1 MTGTSP
7 VPSHVETREGSAVS
21 SVAQP
26 FGSPTRTPRVL
37 LSSPEDSLGLVDGA
51 WWPRTDNL
59 TSELHDLVSAVTPQL
74 GPIARISFDWNVFS
88 ANQRRIDRE
97 DGIEVTGPD
106 ADQSADVIR
115 LSGRQ
120 GAQLDLFVIA
130 ADTPPELA
138 DQRMRELLGTAP
150 DIPWTA
156 AD

>member
-7 VPSHVETREGSAVS
+7 ASSHFEMSEGAARSA
-21 SVAQP
+21 VAQP

-74 GPIARISFDWNVFS
+74 GHIARIAVDRNVFS
-88 ANQRRIDRE
+88 ANRRRIDRA

-106 ADQSADVIR
+106 ADQSSDVIR

-120 GAQLDLFVIA
+120 GAQLDLLVIA
-130 ADTPPELA
+130 ANTPPELA
-138 DQRMRELLGTAP
+138 DRRMRELLGTAP